1 MVNQTSILTG
11 VSNSV
16 GNAFGS
22 IFSSIKLLVTWLLIL
37 FFIGLFI
44 YITIYI
50 FIRIKKNANLE
61 DDLKDIIRKGKINK
75 DKMKLRN
82 LFTSNNTGKLINE
95 GKIISYVEVEEEKKN
110 ERKLGGE
117 RFSIFAVRKGFEN
130 LFFKVNKNKHSKLG
144 GDIILDDWNFVIDE
158 QSKFMIINKNKL
170 TINSAKYE
178 TEKIGV
184 DTLSK
189 FSPIIQNCILANPF
203 HRIRVRERKLI
214 KLPEENKA
222 EFPNPFR

>member
-95 GKIISYVEVEEEKKN
+95 GKIISYVEVEENEKN

-117 RFSIFAVRKGFEN
+117 RFS
-130 LFFKVNKNKHSKLG
+130 
-144 GDIILDDWNFVIDE
+144 
-158 QSKFMIINKNKL
+158 
-170 TINSAKYE
+170 
-178 TEKIGV
+178 
-184 DTLSK
+184 
-189 FSPIIQNCILANPF
+189 
-203 HRIRVRERKLI
+203 
-214 KLPEENKA
+214 
-222 EFPNPFR
+222 

>member
-1 MVNQTSILTG
+1 MSFTDI
-11 VSNSV
+11 
-16 GNAFGS
+16 FGGLLA
-22 IFSSIKLLVTWLLIL
+22 SIKIIAMWGLIL
-37 FFIGLFI
+37 LFIALFI
-44 YITIYI
+44 YVVIYV
-50 FIRIKKNANLE
+50 FIRIKKNSNLE

-75 DKMKLRN
+75 NNMKLRN
-82 LFTSNNTGKLINE
+82 LFTSNNAGKLINE
-95 GKIISYVEVEEEKKN
+95 GKIISYVEVEENPNK
-110 ERKLGGE
+110 ERY
-117 RFSIFAVRKGFEN
+117 SIFAARKGFET
-130 LFFKVNKNKHSKLG
+130 LFFKVVKDKHSKLG
-144 GDIILDDWNFVIDE
+144 GDVILDEWNFVIDE
-158 QSKFMIINKNKL
+158 QSRFMVINKNKL

>member
-1 MVNQTSILTG
+1 MSFTDV
-11 VSNSV
+11 
-16 GNAFGS
+16 FGS
-22 IFSSIKLLVTWLLIL
+22 FLTSVKIVAMWGLIL
-37 FFIGLFI
+37 FLIAIFI
-44 YITIYI
+44 YVAIYI

-82 LFTSNNTGKLINE
+82 LFTSSDTGKLINE
-95 GKIISYVEVEEEKKN
+95 GKIISYVEVEEEKSKKGN
-110 ERKLGGE
+110 PNTLDKSKVGRY
-117 RFSIFAVRKGFEN
+117 SIFAIRKGFEN
-130 LFFKVNKNKHSKLG
+130 MFFKVNKNKHSKLS
-144 GDIILDDWNFVIDE
+144 GDIILDDWNFVLDE